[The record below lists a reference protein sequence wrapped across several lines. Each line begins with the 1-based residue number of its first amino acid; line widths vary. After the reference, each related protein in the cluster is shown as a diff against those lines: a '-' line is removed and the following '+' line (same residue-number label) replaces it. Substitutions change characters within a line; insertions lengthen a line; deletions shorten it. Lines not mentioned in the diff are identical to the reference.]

1 MECGRVDRNEK
12 QEFVS
17 SLRDS
22 LKGMK
27 LVVVT
32 QQSGLTVTEVTV
44 LRSKMREAGAHYKV
58 IKNTLARL
66 AVQDT
71 PVAPLGDYFKGAIA
85 LAFSEDPIAAAKV
98 AVEFAKANKKVQII
112 AASLEGKFLDA
123 SSVDALACLPSLD
136 ELRGMLVGLL
146 KAPLSKIA
154 RTVKEPAGQLARLA
168 AAYGA
173 KE

>member
-1 MECGRVDRNEK
+1 MDRNEK

-22 LKGMK
+22 LEGKK

-32 QQSGLTVTEVTV
+32 QQAGLTVAEVTN
-44 LRSKMREAGAHYKV
+44 LRAKMRDAGANYKV

-71 PVAPLGDYFKGAIA
+71 PIAPLGDYFKGAIA
-85 LAFSEDPIAAAKV
+85 LAFSEDPIAAAKI
-98 AVEFAKANKKVQII
+98 AVEFAKTNKKIQIV
-112 AASLEGKFLDA
+112 AACLDGKLLDA
-123 SSVDALACLPSLD
+123 ANVNALAQLPSLD
-136 ELRGMLVGLL
+136 ELRAKLIGLL
-146 KAPLSKIA
+146 QAPLSKIA

-168 AAYGA
+168 SAYGA

>member
-1 MECGRVDRNEK
+1 MDRNEK

-17 SLRDS
+17 TLRSSLEG
-22 LKGMK
+22 KK

-32 QQSGLTVTEVTV
+32 QQTGLTVSEVTD
-44 LRSKMREAGAHYKV
+44 LRAKMRAAGANYKV

-71 PVAPLGDYFKGAIA
+71 PIAPLGDHFKGAVA
-85 LAFSEDPIAAAKV
+85 LAFSEDPIAAAKI
-98 AVEFAKANKKVQII
+98 AVEFAKTNKKIQVV
-112 AASLEGKFLDA
+112 AACLDGKLLDA
-123 SSVDALACLPSLD
+123 ANVNALAQLPSLD
-136 ELRGMLVGLL
+136 ELRAKLIGLL
-146 KAPLSKIA
+146 QAPLSKIA

-168 AAYGA
+168 SAYGA

>member
-1 MECGRVDRNEK
+1 MDRNEK
-12 QEFVS
+12 QAFVT

-22 LKGMK
+22 LEGKK

-32 QQSGLTVTEVTV
+32 QQSGLTVTEVTA
-44 LRSKMREAGAHYKV
+44 LRSKMREAGANYKV

-71 PVAPLGDYFKGAIA
+71 PIAPLGDHFKGAVA

-98 AVEFAKANKKVQII
+98 AVEFAKTNKKIQVV
-112 AASLEGKFLDA
+112 AACLDGKLLDA
-123 SSVDALACLPSLD
+123 ANVNALAQLPSLD
-136 ELRGMLVGLL
+136 ELRAKLIGLL
-146 KAPLSKIA
+146 QAPMSKIA

>member
-1 MECGRVDRNEK
+1 MDRSEK

-17 SLRDS
+17 SLRSS
-22 LKGMK
+22 LEGKS

-32 QQSGLTVTEVTV
+32 QQTGLTVSEVTD
-44 LRSKMREAGAHYKV
+44 LRAKMRGAGAGYKV

-71 PVAPLGDYFKGAIA
+71 PIAPLGDHFKGAIA
-85 LAFSEDPIAAAKV
+85 LAFSEDPIAAAKI
-98 AVEFAKANKKVQII
+98 AVEFAKTNKKVQIL
-112 AASLEGKFLDA
+112 AACLDGKLLDA
-123 SSVDALACLPSLD
+123 ANVNALAQLPSLD
-136 ELRGMLVGLL
+136 ELRAKLIGLVQ
-146 KAPLSKIA
+146 APLSKIA

>member
-1 MECGRVDRNEK
+1 MDRSEK

-17 SLRDS
+17 SLRSS
-22 LKGMK
+22 LEGKS

-32 QQSGLTVTEVTV
+32 QQTGLTVSEVTD
-44 LRSKMREAGAHYKV
+44 LRAKMRGAGAGYKV

-71 PVAPLGDYFKGAIA
+71 PIAPLGDHFKGAIA
-85 LAFSEDPIAAAKV
+85 LAFSEDPIAAAKI
-98 AVEFAKANKKVQII
+98 AVEFAKTNKKIQVL
-112 AASLEGKFLDA
+112 AACLDGKLLDA
-123 SSVDALACLPSLD
+123 ANVNALAQLPSLD
-136 ELRGMLVGLL
+136 ELRAKLIGLVQ
-146 KAPLSKIA
+146 APLSKIA